1 MPFYSIHSF
10 SSPHRIFTAS
20 PLLNLYILEDMLIIP
35 TTPVDVVLL
44 LCWLSSCWCTSL
56 LVVGNGDSDRR
67 ETSQLD
73 ASLEALCVYQAEIF
87 AA

>member
-1 MPFYSIHSF
+1 
-10 SSPHRIFTAS
+10 
-20 PLLNLYILEDMLIIP
+20 MLIIP

-44 LCWLSSCWCTSL
+44 LCWLSSCCCTSL
-56 LVVGNGDSDRR
+56 LVVGNGDSDRW